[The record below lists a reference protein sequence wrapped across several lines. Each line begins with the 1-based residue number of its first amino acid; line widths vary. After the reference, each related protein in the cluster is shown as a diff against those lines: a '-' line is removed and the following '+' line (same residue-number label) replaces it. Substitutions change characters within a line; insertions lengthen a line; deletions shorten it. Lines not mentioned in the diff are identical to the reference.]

1 MMVGRESGLKLIR
14 LVLGIALSL
23 AAAVSASGQ
32 SFQVRTYTEV
42 DGLCSSV
49 IQDVAQDARG
59 QIWFATRGGISVF
72 DGTSWTSYIRGRDLP
87 MSSNVLRLTIDG
99 NGTVWAWAENSL
111 ECLFRFSGGQ
121 WISISKPAFVADAI
135 RPTAML
141 VHGDLGRETVAL
153 ATRDQGLLVWN
164 DGRWI
169 QIGQKDGLPG
179 PTVLG
184 LARAGSRLYL
194 ATPGG
199 LYYFENGRLLQ
210 FSAAGAPPLAEPIY
224 GLAAEDSAFGPTLW
238 LIGKTW
244 LGKLSW
250 EGFRMLSRDLVLHLD
265 DAYPLV
271 VLAPDTRGG
280 VYYGNPNSVFHWR
293 GAGVTAEKLGRDSG
307 LIAEG
312 ATAFL
317 LDREKDLWICSLRG
331 ANKISSRRFANFRK
345 AQGLL
350 EDEVTALIRWR
361 GRLVF
366 GHNRGLSFFDGTD
379 FQNLSFPRPKGGLDV
394 ESRVL
399 DLAVDPRGNL
409 WAAATLRGLLRI
421 APDGSIRWFGPE
433 AGIEGHVGSVAT
445 GPDGSVWVASRS
457 TLVRMSGDR
466 VERIFPDATRAS
478 YIRKIF
484 IGRGGEMM
492 LASSSGLWVREK
504 SAWKQYLDPDP
515 EKRYASNVYAAL
527 RTDDGRLLV
536 GTMAGL
542 REARD
547 GRLIPYQAAGPAI
560 ERPVYLIIRD
570 KQSRLWFGTDNGV
583 VRWDG
588 KESREYTV
596 KSGLSGQEVNRSAGL
611 VEQDGQIW
619 VGTNM
624 GASRYQ
630 EEFDFGPLDSPPPLV
645 ELRSLEAG
653 GAPQPLT
660 ADLRLRFSQDDFDFA
675 FRAVSVADETA
686 IRFRFRLD
694 GFDKDWV
701 EERPGGAGHIRYT
714 NLSAGTYRLSL
725 QARSGEGRW
734 SVPVS
739 SPAITIR
746 PPFWRQWWF
755 IVVGSVFILL
765 LAFLVFEIFA
775 ERRLAGRL
783 EKEVGERTAQ
793 IRASLEEKDVLL
805 REIHHRVKNN
815 LQVVSSLLSLQADKT
830 TDGPTRGLFRE
841 SMARV
846 RAMALIHENLY
857 RSPRLADI
865 DVPQYIH
872 RLCRDLQSTY
882 AVQPDRVTIV
892 VEAAD
897 IGLPMESAVTC
908 GLLLNEMVSNA
919 LKHGFPEGRRGT
931 IRIEFSVE
939 NGDKKSAAPSR
950 TYRLVVADDGVGLPE
965 GFQAKGFGSLGW
977 RLIRSLTGQLG
988 GTLAVENEGG
998 ARFTLRFRA

>member
-72 DGTSWTSYIRGRDLP
+72 DGSSWTSYIRGRDLP

-210 FSAAGAPPLAEPIY
+210 FSAAGAPPLSEPIY

-250 EGFRMLSRDLVLHLD
+250 EGFQMLSRDLVIHLD

-280 VYYGNPNSVFHWR
+280 VYYGNPNSVSHWR
-293 GAGVTAEKLGRDSG
+293 GAGVAAEKLGRDSG

-345 AQGLL
+345 DQGLL
-350 EDEVTALIRWR
+350 EDEVTALVRWR

-366 GHNRGLSFFDGTD
+366 GHNKGLSFFDGVD
-379 FQNLSFPRPKGGLDV
+379 FQTLPFPRPKSGLDV

-399 DLAVDPRGNL
+399 DLAVDARGNL
-409 WAAATLRGLLRI
+409 WAASTLRGLLRI
-421 APDGSIRWFGPE
+421 APDGSIRWFG
-433 AGIEGHVGSVAT
+433 IESGLEGAVSSVVVE
-445 GPDGSVWVASRS
+445 PDGGVLAACRND
-457 TLVRMSGDR
+457 LFRFSGDR
-466 VERIFPDATRAS
+466 AMRVFPNATESS

-484 IGRGGEMM
+484 FGRGGEFF
-492 LASSSGLWVREK
+492 LASSAGLWAKEN
-504 SAWKQYLDPDP
+504 SGW
-515 EKRYASNVYAAL
+515 KRYYDPAQRDASNIYAVL
-527 RTDDGRLLV
+527 RTDDGRLIV

-547 GRLIPYQAAGPAI
+547 GRLIPYQAAGLAI

-570 KQSRLWFGTDNGV
+570 GQSRLWFGTDNGV
-583 VRWDG
+583 IRWDG
-588 KESREYTV
+588 REAREYTV
-596 KSGLSGQEVNRSAGL
+596 KSGFSGLEVNRSASL
-611 VEQDGQIW
+611 IDEAGQLWI
-619 VGTNM
+619 GTNM
-624 GASRYQ
+624 GVSRYQ
-630 EEFDFGPLDSPPPLV
+630 EEFDFDPLDSPPPLV
-645 ELRSLEAG
+645 EL
-653 GAPQPLT
+653 Q
-660 ADLRLRFSQDDFDFA
+660 
-675 FRAVSVADETA
+675 
-686 IRFRFRLD
+686 
-694 GFDKDWV
+694 
-701 EERPGGAGHIRYT
+701 
-714 NLSAGTYRLSL
+714 
-725 QARSGEGRW
+725 
-734 SVPVS
+734 
-739 SPAITIR
+739 
-746 PPFWRQWWF
+746 
-755 IVVGSVFILL
+755 
-765 LAFLVFEIFA
+765 
-775 ERRLAGRL
+775 
-783 EKEVGERTAQ
+783 
-793 IRASLEEKDVLL
+793 VL
-805 REIHHRVKNN
+805 
-815 LQVVSSLLSLQADKT
+815 
-830 TDGPTRGLFRE
+830 
-841 SMARV
+841 
-846 RAMALIHENLY
+846 
-857 RSPRLADI
+857 
-865 DVPQYIH
+865 
-872 RLCRDLQSTY
+872 
-882 AVQPDRVTIV
+882 
-892 VEAAD
+892 
-897 IGLPMESAVTC
+897 
-908 GLLLNEMVSNA
+908 
-919 LKHGFPEGRRGT
+919 
-931 IRIEFSVE
+931 
-939 NGDKKSAAPSR
+939 
-950 TYRLVVADDGVGLPE
+950 
-965 GFQAKGFGSLGW
+965 
-977 RLIRSLTGQLG
+977 
-988 GTLAVENEGG
+988 
-998 ARFTLRFRA
+998 